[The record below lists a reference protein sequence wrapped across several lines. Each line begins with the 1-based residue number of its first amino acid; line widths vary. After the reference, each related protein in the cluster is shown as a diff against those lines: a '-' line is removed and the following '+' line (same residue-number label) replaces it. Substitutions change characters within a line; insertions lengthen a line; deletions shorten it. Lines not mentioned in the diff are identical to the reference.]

1 MGTKTKN
8 STSTAKEVN
17 NKLIK
22 LDKFI
27 RMHFDQIND
36 TMLAGFMRFEAMIE
50 VLLENEI
57 VDKDKY
63 SEKLKAIFEEMQK
76 NVLPEVV
83 NGASTNI
90 DLTNA
95 TVQVEQEQ
103 EKAE

>member
-50 VLLENEI
+50 VL
-57 VDKDKY
+57 
-63 SEKLKAIFEEMQK
+63 
-76 NVLPEVV
+76 
-83 NGASTNI
+83 
-90 DLTNA
+90 
-95 TVQVEQEQ
+95 
-103 EKAE
+103 